1 MDAWLLWLHMTL
13 MASIRL
19 TLGLV
24 MTPLFSAFGVPAL
37 ARIVLVL
44 AFASFAASLSL
55 DTASAGTAAQ
65 QAAILPTDMAAL
77 ARSAG
82 GEVAVG
88 LLMAVGVHTAFATF
102 AIAGRLMDIQMGFSL
117 GAALDPVSKGH
128 SAVMTS
134 SLNLLAVLLFFVSEA
149 HQLLLAAFFKT
160 FELMPVGQALGIE
173 GWLPVAQGAGVMF
186 SLGFAVAA
194 PVVVALLLA
203 DVVVAVVSRNL
214 PQMNVMFLSIPIK
227 VLLGLAVAVV
237 SVRLLGPVA
246 QKVLMVPI
254 DLLDKVQ

>member
-37 ARIVLVL
+37 ARIILVL
-44 AFASFAASLSL
+44 AFASFAASLTL
-55 DTASAGTAAQ
+55 DGGAATAA
-65 QAAILPTDMAAL
+65 LPTDMAAL

-88 LLMAVGVHTAFATF
+88 LLMAVGVHTAFAAF

-237 SVRLLGPVA
+237 SVRLLGPVT

>member
-1 MDAWLLWLHMTL
+1 MDAWLLWLHMTV

-37 ARIVLVL
+37 ARIILVL

-55 DTASAGTAAQ
+55 DGDVGAAAQ
-65 QAAILPTDMAAL
+65 RAAALPTDMATL

-88 LLMAVGVHTAFATF
+88 LLMAVGVHTAFAAF

-237 SVRLLGPVA
+237 SVRLLGPVT

>member
-1 MDAWLLWLHMTL
+1 MDSWLLWLHMTL

-19 TLGLV
+19 TLGLA

-37 ARIVLVL
+37 VRIILVL
-44 AFASFAASLSL
+44 AFAGLAASLSVG
-55 DTASAGTAAQ
+55 GTAV
-65 QAAILPTDMAAL
+65 LPHDMADV
-77 ARSAG
+77 ARVAG

-102 AIAGRLMDIQMGFSL
+102 AVAGRLMDIQMGFSL

-134 SLNLLAVLLFFVSEA
+134 SLNMLAVLLFFVSEA
-149 HQLLLAAFFKT
+149 HQLLLSAFFKT
-160 FELMPVGQALGIE
+160 FELMPVGRALGIE

-227 VLLGLAVAVV
+227 VLLGLSVAVA
-237 SVRLLGPVA
+237 SVRLLGPIT
-246 QKVLMVPI
+246 QKILMVPL
-254 DLLDKVQ
+254 DLIDKVQ

>member
-1 MDAWLLWLHMTL
+1 MNSWLLWLHMTL

-37 ARIVLVL
+37 ARIILVL

-55 DTASAGTAAQ
+55 DGGAAAAQ
-65 QAAILPTDMAAL
+65 HAAALPNDMAAL

-88 LLMAVGVHTAFATF
+88 LLMAVGVHTAFASF

-203 DVVVAVVSRNL
+203 DVVVAVVSRNM

-237 SVRLLGPVA
+237 SVRLLGPVT

>member
-1 MDAWLLWLHMTL
+1 MDSWLLWLHMTL

-37 ARIVLVL
+37 VRIILVL
-44 AFASFAASLSL
+44 AFASLAATLSM
-55 DTASAGTAAQ
+55 DAGV
-65 QAAILPTDMAAL
+65 AAL
-77 ARSAG
+77 PQDMGAVVRAAG
-82 GEVAVG
+82 GEIAVG

-102 AIAGRLMDIQMGFSL
+102 AVAGRLMDIQMGFSL

-128 SAVMTS
+128 SAVMAS
-134 SLNLLAVLLFFVSEA
+134 SMNLLAVLLFFVSEA
-149 HQLLLAAFFKT
+149 HQLLFTAFFKT
-160 FELMPVGQALGIE
+160 FELMPVGHVLGTE

-237 SVRLLGPVA
+237 SVRLLGPVT

-254 DLLDKVQ
+254 DLIDKVQ

>member
-1 MDAWLLWLHMTL
+1 MDSWLLWLHMTL

-19 TLGLV
+19 TLGLA

-37 ARIVLVL
+37 ARIILVL
-44 AFASFAASLSL
+44 AFAGLAASLSL
-55 DTASAGTAAQ
+55 DSGAA
-65 QAAILPTDMAAL
+65 ALPHDMAGV
-77 ARSAG
+77 ARVAG
-82 GEVAVG
+82 GEVAIG
-88 LLMAVGVHTAFATF
+88 LLMAVGVHTAFAAF
-102 AIAGRLMDIQMGFSL
+102 AVAGRMMDIQMGFSM

-134 SLNLLAVLLFFVSEA
+134 SMNMLAVLLFFVSEA
-149 HQLLLAAFFKT
+149 HQLLLSAFFKT
-160 FELMPVGQALGIE
+160 FELMPVGHALGIE

-186 SLGFAVAA
+186 SLGFAVAS

-227 VLLGLAVAVV
+227 VLLGLAVAVA
-237 SVRLLGPVA
+237 SVRLLGPIT
-246 QKVLMVPI
+246 QKILMVPI
-254 DLLDKVQ
+254 DLIDKVQ